1 MLLIIILFVF
11 YVMHIHFL
19 LRNIFGDVSGGHFF
33 NLYMPYTFSRDVA
46 LETLVFSV
54 SCAVAFVIG
63 YFFSKCKL
71 RNQPVKSGE
80 KLISEGYIDK
90 SIMYLNIFLAFQIG
104 LGLYTLCVAG
114 LNYSAIHHLKL
125 SMSFAVES
133 RIVALLLV
141 SFVYLNKPPK
151 EWLFEKRLRLT
162 AILLTFYLI
171 IAVLLQARSVVFECA
186 AVIGFCWLMWQGN
199 KIIIRYLV
207 ILLSAI
213 FVPNLIVLPRFGGAL
228 DWQTKIDGIFSFE
241 YTVLMNNIVSSAIAN
256 NHPPLLVDFFISI
269 PSLLI
274 PSPLRNV
281 LGTGIT
287 PGVAPDYFEFILED
301 AGAFGGGFSLLAEM
315 YMNLGW
321 WGILMF
327 VFFGFLIGKFIK
339 RASIVGGVDL
349 LYAAAPL
356 IYAQFIISF
365 RNNFS
370 TFAKY
375 SIQLILVAMIM
386 KYILNVT
393 QQRRLGY
400 LGVYSPKKTLGGAP

>member
-1 MLLIIILFVF
+1 MLLIIILIVF
-11 YVMHIHFL
+11 YIMHIHFL

-33 NLYMPYTFSRDVA
+33 NLYMPYMFSRDVA

-63 YFFSKCKL
+63 YIFSNCVLDK
-71 RNQPVKSGE
+71 RSAKSGM
-80 KLISEGYIDK
+80 KLISEKYLNE
-90 SIMYLNIFLAFQIG
+90 SIRYLNIFLALQIG
-104 LGLYTLCVAG
+104 LGLYALCVAG

-125 SMSFAVES
+125 SMSFAFES

-151 EWLFEKRLRLT
+151 EWLKEKKIRLT
-162 AILLTFYLI
+162 AIMLTLYFI
-171 IAVLLQARSVVFECA
+171 ICVLLQSRSAVFECA

-199 KIIIRYLV
+199 KIRIRYLV
-207 ILLSAI
+207 ISLAAVFI
-213 FVPNLIVLPRFGGAL
+213 PNLIVLPRFGNAL
-228 DWQTKIDGIFSFE
+228 DWQTKIAGIFSFE
-241 YTVLMNNIVSSAIAN
+241 YTVLINNIVSSAIAN
-256 NHPPLLVDFFISI
+256 KHPPLLVDFFISI

-281 LGTGIT
+281 LGTGLT
-287 PGVAPDYFEFILED
+287 PGVAPDYVEFILED

-327 VFFGFLIGKFIK
+327 VFLGFLIGKFIK
-339 RASIVGGVDL
+339 GASRVARVDL

-356 IYAQFIISF
+356 MYAQFIITL

-375 SIQLILVAMIM
+375 SIQAILVAMIM
-386 KYILNVT
+386 KFILKT
-393 QQRRLGY
+393 TLTRRLDHF
-400 LGVYSPKKTLGGAP
+400 